1 MLRQTATR
9 LPATSLIFTV
19 AGTFTLLSA
28 VALAATVPGG
38 QVDGGVIVVIDEVGV
53 VAPPL

>member
-38 QVDGGVIVVIDEVGV
+38 QVDGGVIVVTDEVGV